1 MTKERINTYLSF
13 GNSLH
18 SSQYIMNITHFLND
32 NTQKFPLKPAIGFKK
47 KEEWKELNWT
57 NLRRIVFKT
66 ANALKAAGIN
76 ENDKVAIYSDNSAE
90 WIIFDLAVLSIGA
103 VTVPIYSTN
112 NLEQAEYILEDSESK
127 IILVGNQEQYDAAF
141 ELLGKSK
148 VLKQIIVAKKSVW
161 IKKENSEYLE
171 DFIKKSGEHLDIVEK
186 NDDDLATIIYTSGT
200 TGVPKGVMLTHG
212 NFHKCFDA
220 HFDFFQFKNFENEHS
235 LAFLPLTHVF
245 ERSWTLLCL
254 YGGAKVSFLEN
265 TKLIASTLTE
275 VKPTMM
281 CSVPR
286 FYQKIYAGIQEMV
299 SEGSESKRK
308 IFNWAMKIG
317 GEVAELK
324 RTGKSVSFSLKLKNN
339 IANILVFKKIK
350 NKMGGNLWFMPCG
363 GASISSEVTR
373 FFDSMGIH
381 ITVGYGLT
389 ETTAT
394 LTAFPFRNYEHGT
407 AGVTLGDTKIRIG
420 ENDEIQAKGSG
431 IMQGYYKK
439 PSETAEVF
447 TEDGW
452 FKTGDAGKFDENG
465 NLVITDRIKDLMKT
479 SNGKYVA
486 PQPIE
491 NLLSNNNFITQAMV
505 IAEGKPFVTA
515 LIIPNFEAL
524 KEQLP
529 KLNIPFTNWEEIV
542 KSDKIRD
549 FYHQKIDE
557 IQKQLSGFEKV
568 KKFVL
573 MPAEFEITTGE
584 ITPTLKVK
592 RNVVLAKYVGLIDKM
607 YS

>member
-1 MTKERINTYLSF
+1 
-13 GNSLH
+13 
-18 SSQYIMNITHFLND
+18 MNITHFLND

-112 NLEQAEYILEDSESK
+112 NLHQAEYILEDSESK

-439 PSETAEVF
+439 PRETAEVF